1 MAQQFLEE
9 GDFYDRLN
17 SEEERNK
24 IFRKAILKNYSV
36 MIDDLEDAKTYL
48 CSKISV
54 DPYFWLGLP
63 EVDKRLGMLAQ
74 SAYDK
79 GGSNKALD
87 KIENMDVNELKHYL
101 KDLIKDNMVVGIEII
116 NTH

>member
-1 MAQQFLEE
+1 
-9 GDFYDRLN
+9 
-17 SEEERNK
+17 
-24 IFRKAILKNYSV
+24 
-36 MIDDLEDAKTYL
+36 
-48 CSKISV
+48 
-54 DPYFWLGLP
+54 
-63 EVDKRLGMLAQ
+63 MLAQ